1 MDISALLQQ
10 VASYQNWAI
19 VHDPQTGGYK
29 LEIATEYGRSQVVNV
44 TGGQDPE
51 GRALVYIWSV
61 VCDVSAIGDP
71 YYLLRL
77 NASMPYGALAVQD
90 PNVILVETQLIE
102 TADAEE
108 VMRAVYFVGKQA
120 DELEKQVH
128 GNVDHN

>member
-10 VASYQNWAI
+10 VASYQNWPI
-19 VHDPQTGGYK
+19 VHDQQTGGYK
-29 LEIATEYGRSQVVNV
+29 LEIPTEYGRSQVVNV
-44 TGGQDPE
+44 TGGQAPE
-51 GRALVYIWSV
+51 GRMLVFIWSV

>member
-10 VASYQNWAI
+10 VASYQNWPI
-19 VHDPQTGGYK
+19 VHDQQTGGYK
-29 LEIATEYGRSQVVNV
+29 LEIPTEYGRSQVVNV

-51 GRALVYIWSV
+51 GRMLVFIWSV
-61 VCDVSAIGDP
+61 VCATSAIGDP